1 MKKQSALFFVVMKG
15 LESNKETYKISN
27 IISSSTKNARPR
39 SMDTIEIFTQNRSE
53 FVNIT
58 RLVESSLAESKIKS
72 GIGVI
77 FCPHTTAGLTI
88 NECWDPDVIH
98 DTLNWLEKSIPKNM
112 PKFLHGEGN
121 SDSHIKTGLFGNSS
135 QVIVEEG
142 KIILGQW
149 QGIFLCEFDGPRTR
163 KIHVQWVGKQT

>member
-1 MKKQSALFFVVMKG
+1 MI
-15 LESNKETYKISN
+15 ET
-27 IISSSTKNARPR
+27 
-39 SMDTIEIFTQNRSE
+39 
-53 FVNIT
+53 
-58 RLVESSLAESKIKS
+58 SLGESKIKS

-98 DTLNWLEKSIPKNM
+98 DTLHWLEKSIPKNM
-112 PKFLHGEGN
+112 TKFLHEEGN
-121 SDSHIKTGLFGNSS
+121 SDSHIKTGLFGNSCH
-135 QVIVEEG
+135 VIIEDG

-163 KIHVQWVGKQT
+163 KVHVQWVGK